1 MNDIESARL
10 KTLRNIRVQARYDQ
24 LIAEGKHGHYESMFR
39 VVREE
44 VERAL
49 VITRETTIAECASVA
64 DAARESAKEHHGVE
78 ASIGADIAARRI
90 RALVSTT
97 KVPQ

>member
-1 MNDIESARL
+1 MNELELARER
-10 KTLRNIRVQARYDQ
+10 TRRNFRVQARYDQ

-49 VITRETTIAECASVA
+49 ASRTPQESESEA
-64 DAARESAKEHHGVE
+64 DHA
-78 ASIGADIAARRI
+78 
-90 RALVSTT
+90 
-97 KVPQ
+97 